1 MALVSFVPPDQV
13 LPTSHPY
20 YTAEVSVGRVLNLHR
35 VLAHSPRLLEG
46 VVTLSQAMHEMRLE
60 RRLRE
65 IAYLRCA
72 QLLRCV
78 M

>member
-1 MALVSFVPPDQV
+1 MARVPNVPNDQV
-13 LPTSHPY
+13 VPTSHPY
-20 YTAEVSVGRVLNLHR
+20 YIAEVSVGRVLNLHR

-65 IAYLRCA
+65 LAYLRCA
-72 QLLRCV
+72 QILKCV